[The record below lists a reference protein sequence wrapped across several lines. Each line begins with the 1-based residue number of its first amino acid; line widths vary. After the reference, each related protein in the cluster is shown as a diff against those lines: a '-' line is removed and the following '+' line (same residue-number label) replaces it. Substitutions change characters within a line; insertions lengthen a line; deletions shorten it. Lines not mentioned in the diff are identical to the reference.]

1 MKSAKLYILALSFI
15 SLSRSVS
22 LNVIARGLFLLP
34 FILLI
39 IISFFQFNQKL
50 KELFLH
56 SFLIL
61 ALIYAPPPSD
71 KICFSPFKHDN
82 VNETDYKKLH
92 DAGLPNTIGKGKMG
106 MYPQLFQ
113 KKYLGFEFIKRQQKQ
128 DDFVSLIFLII
139 KISFSLLAII
149 SLIKLGYSSKVRL
162 TRLREIEE
170 SFLYEKYRF
179 NVLTDKF
186 DDLFSSEGEQRFMKD
201 QDQII
206 SRDIIRV
213 IWR

>member
-1 MKSAKLYILALSFI
+1 MSKSF
-15 SLSRSVS
+15 
-22 LNVIARGLFLLP
+22 
-34 FILLI
+34 
-39 IISFFQFNQKL
+39 
-50 KELFLH
+50 
-56 SFLIL
+56 
-61 ALIYAPPPSD
+61 
-71 KICFSPFKHDN
+71 
-82 VNETDYKKLH
+82 YK
-92 DAGLPNTIGKGKMG
+92 NSI
-106 MYPQLFQ
+106 FQ
-113 KKYLGFEFIKRQQKQ
+113 KKYLDSVFIKRQQKH
-128 DDFVSLIFLII
+128 DNFVSLIFLII

-179 NVLTDKF
+179 NLLADKF
-186 DDLFSSEGEQRFMKD
+186 DYLFSSEGEQRFMKD

>member
-1 MKSAKLYILALSFI
+1 LS
-15 SLSRSVS
+15 
-22 LNVIARGLFLLP
+22 
-34 FILLI
+34 
-39 IISFFQFNQKL
+39 
-50 KELFLH
+50 
-56 SFLIL
+56 
-61 ALIYAPPPSD
+61 
-71 KICFSPFKHDN
+71 KIF
-82 VNETDYKKLH
+82 YK
-92 DAGLPNTIGKGKMG
+92 NSIF
-106 MYPQLFQ
+106 Y
-113 KKYLGFEFIKRQQKQ
+113 KKYLGSVFINRQQKEEN
-128 DDFVSLIFLII
+128 FVSLIFLII

-179 NVLTDKF
+179 NFLTDKF

>member
-1 MKSAKLYILALSFI
+1 LSKSF
-15 SLSRSVS
+15 
-22 LNVIARGLFLLP
+22 
-34 FILLI
+34 
-39 IISFFQFNQKL
+39 
-50 KELFLH
+50 
-56 SFLIL
+56 
-61 ALIYAPPPSD
+61 
-71 KICFSPFKHDN
+71 
-82 VNETDYKKLH
+82 YK
-92 DAGLPNTIGKGKMG
+92 NSI
-106 MYPQLFQ
+106 FC
-113 KKYLGFEFIKRQQKQ
+113 KKYLGSVFLKRQQKQ
-128 DDFVSLIFLII
+128 DNFVSLIFLII

-179 NVLTDKF
+179 NFLTDKF
-186 DDLFSSEGEQRFMKD
+186 DDLFSSEGELRFMKD